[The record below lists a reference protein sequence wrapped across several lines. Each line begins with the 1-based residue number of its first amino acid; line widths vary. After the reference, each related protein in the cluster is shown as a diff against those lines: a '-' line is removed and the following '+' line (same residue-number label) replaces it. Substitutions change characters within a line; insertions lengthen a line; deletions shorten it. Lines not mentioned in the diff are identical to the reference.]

1 MLLIRM
7 CYSANLPSP
16 DDLIRSLTGKTAK
29 QTNSERSKNE
39 SGAGAHVPDSSGQP
53 HSSHPALR
61 VAGGDYEPHRPAH
74 RPEETQA
81 LRPGLPVLESF
92 ADLVALA
99 AEKRDVR
106 LKLALED
113 AVEPVRFKPGHVELH
128 LLAEA
133 PKDLANELGR
143 KLKAWTGDRWMIS
156 LTDERG
162 ATPLGQIRRQREAKM
177 LEDARRHP
185 SVQSVM
191 RHFPNAEIVS
201 VKDLAEADRKSKK
214 D

>member
-1 MLLIRM
+1 M
-7 CYSANLPSP
+7 
-16 DDLIRSLTGKTAK
+16 
-29 QTNSERSKNE
+29 
-39 SGAGAHVPDSSGQP
+39 
-53 HSSHPALR
+53 
-61 VAGGDYEPHRPAH
+61 
-74 RPEETQA
+74 
-81 LRPGLPVLESF
+81 LESF

-113 AVEPVRFKPGHVELH
+113 TVEPVRFKAGHVELH
-128 LLAEA
+128 LLADA
-133 PKDLANELGR
+133 PKELANELGR

-156 LTDERG
+156 LTEERG
-162 ATPLGQIRRQREAKM
+162 STPLGTIRREREAKM

-201 VKDLAEADRKSKK
+201 VKDLADAVRKAKK